1 MLTRIS
7 TTVDL
12 VAHLNEGKPAVESEL
27 RPLEQS
33 VVVAL

>member
-1 MLTRIS
+1 MLARMS
-7 TTVDL
+7 TTVDP

-33 VVVAL
+33 VLVMR